1 MRKKQ
6 DCRKNAF
13 IVLVSGVLTIMP
25 FYIACGKQQFTEG
38 NMKTIVGEAEER
50 AINID
55 ISVDPRVELMSI
67 IFRLAGHNEYN
78 QCQIPQYDKD
88 IETHFKPYKD
98 HAVVKFAAELAE
110 KRGVGFDAP
119 MSMAVHLTDVN
130 SLRPLVPFEPHPPEL
145 DDRWQYKEAEEFL
158 EKARQFVK
166 DTNFTVFFNEHNVF
180 YDETVKT
187 LKDTIRQNAH
197 FEWFAEFFGTRDDVN
212 LHVILGMANG
222 GCCYGAS
229 VVVDGRQQMY
239 SIPGVWLCDP
249 NGKPAF
255 DKEMVSTLFH
265 EFCHSYANPIVDKF
279 ESQLEPA
286 GKKLYSE
293 VKDVMKGMAYGSWQT
308 MMREYIVRVC
318 VIQYYRKFQAPQ
330 DVKRL
335 LRYEISRGFIDM
347 RELDAVVSKYESER
361 DKYPTFE
368 SFFPRVVEFFNEYI
382 KNLDTNDNQ

>member
-1 MRKKQ
+1 METISAGLLLGIIGLMLGY
-6 DCRKNAF
+6 NA
-13 IVLVSGVLTIMP
+13 
-25 FYIACGKQQFTEG
+25 CFTKG
-38 NMKTIVGEAEER
+38 DINTTVIEAR
-50 AINID
+50 VDTMSID

-78 QCQIPQYDKD
+78 QCQIPKYDKD
-88 IETHFKPYKD
+88 IEAYFKPYKD
-98 HAVVKFAAELAE
+98 HAVVKFAVELAGR
-110 KRGVGFDAP
+110 RGVGFDAP
-119 MSMAVHLTDVN
+119 MSMAVHLTDAN
-130 SLRPLVPFEPHPPEL
+130 TLSPLVSFEPHPAKL
-145 DDRWQYKEAEEFL
+145 DSRWQPKEAEKFL
-158 EKARQFVK
+158 EKARQFAK
-166 DTNFTVFFNEHNVF
+166 STNFAGFFDEHKVF

-197 FEWFAEFFGTRDDVN
+197 FEWFDEFFGARADVN

-222 GCCYGAS
+222 GSCYGAS

-255 DKEMVSTLFH
+255 DKEAVNTLFH
-265 EFCHSYANPIVDKF
+265 EFCHSYTNPIVDKF

-286 GKKLYSE
+286 GKKLHSE
-293 VKDVMKGMAYGSWQT
+293 VKDVMKRMAYGSWQT

-318 VIQYYRKFQAPQ
+318 VIQYYRKYQTPQ

-335 LRYEISRGFIDM
+335 LRYEVGRGFIDM
-347 RELDAVVSKYESER
+347 RELDEVVSKYESQR

-368 SFFPRVVEFFNEYI
+368 SFFPRVVEFFDEHI
-382 KNLDTNDNQ
+382 KNLDTNDN